1 MRCLKS
7 ATVRLVVVTGFALAA
22 TANAGGGNSANV
34 RTCQANWLTLART
47 DLTLF
52 NSEAECKTYTAKG
65 GLLTTPACIATAT
78 ATGVSFVVD
87 WGSPVAGQAFA
98 RAHVVNESFRI
109 TAETP
114 VTPTQTTASITVPGD
129 FSAYLYWTV
138 VAILDVTNEV
148 GLATIPCALRI
159 A

>member
-1 MRCLKS
+1 MN
-7 ATVRLVVVTGFALAA
+7 ADMNTPQTAFGQLVET
-22 TANAGGGNSANV
+22 
-34 RTCQANWLTLART
+34 
-47 DLTLF
+47 
-52 NSEAECKTYTAKG
+52 
-65 GLLTTPACIATAT
+65 
-78 ATGVSFVVD
+78 
-87 WGSPVAGQAFA
+87 VAGQAFA